1 MKISQRKSRLYL
13 ESNEKIREVIINVN
27 AKDFVI
33 RCADDFASFL
43 ETDIDL
49 LSKGSKKIELK
60 EFVNSYIAKSYEQ
73 YKIHKQVDKIIKTI
87 NAERPFKVIK
97 K

>member
-1 MKISQRKSRLYL
+1 MENSD
-13 ESNEKIREVIINVN
+13 KIREVIINVN

-43 ETDIDL
+43 EADIDL

-73 YKIHKQVDKIIKTI
+73 YKLHKQMSKNIKTI
-87 NAERPFKVIK
+87 DLAFEVSKR
-97 K
+97 

>member
-1 MKISQRKSRLYL
+1 MENS
-13 ESNEKIREVIINVN
+13 ENIREVIINVA

-33 RCADDFASFL
+33 RCADDFAKFL
-43 ETDIDL
+43 EVDIDL

-73 YKIHKQVDKIIKTI
+73 YKIHKQIDKIIKTI

>member
-1 MKISQRKSRLYL
+1 MENS
-13 ESNEKIREVIINVN
+13 EKIREVIINVS

-33 RCADDFASFL
+33 RCADDFANFL
-43 ETDIDL
+43 EVDIDL
-49 LSKGSKKIELK
+49 LSKGTKKIELK

-73 YKIHKQVDKIIKTI
+73 YKIHKQIDKIIKTI

>member
-1 MKISQRKSRLYL
+1 M
-13 ESNEKIREVIINVN
+13 ENNDKIREVIINVN

-43 ETDIDL
+43 EADIDM

-60 EFVNSYIAKSYEQ
+60 EFVNSYISKAYEQ
-73 YKIHKQVDKIIKTI
+73 YKSYKQMSKIIKTI
-87 NAERPFKVIK
+87 DDTIDAKPTNSAPFKVSK

>member
-1 MKISQRKSRLYL
+1 M
-13 ESNEKIREVIINVN
+13 ENNEKIREVVINVS

-33 RCADDFASFL
+33 RCADDFAKFL
-43 ETDIDL
+43 EVDIDL
-49 LSKGSKKIELK
+49 LSKGTKKIELK

-73 YKIHKQVDKIIKTI
+73 YKIHKQIDKIIKTI
-87 NAERPFKVIK
+87 NSERPFKVIK

>member
-1 MKISQRKSRLYL
+1 M
-13 ESNEKIREVIINVN
+13 ENNDKIREVIINVN

-43 ETDIDL
+43 EGDIDL

-73 YKIHKQVDKIIKTI
+73 YKTRKELVKIIKTI
-87 NAERPFKVIK
+87 DEEPPFKVSK
-97 K
+97 R